1 MSVQLRAADRLPRP
15 CPSCG
20 GFPAERLWRQ
30 DFAIIE
36 GVSVIDG
43 YDVVACATCGMTF
56 ADGIP
61 GQAVFDRYYRNASKY
76 EFAQRGGAESAHD
89 AARLAVTADTIAS
102 LVTDRTARILDV
114 GCATGRLL
122 AELRTRGF
130 TELRGIDPS
139 PVCVA
144 TARDRF
150 ELRADAATIADLGIA
165 DGPFD
170 LIVLVGVLEH
180 LVDLD
185 AALAAL
191 RARLSTNGA
200 LYVEVPDVTG
210 FADWPNAPFQEFS
223 VEHVNFFSPG
233 SLASALRARGFRAEW
248 IERNT
253 RDQSRGTTVANL
265 AGLFRNGAVDQSADP
280 AEIESLMSVHRYVAR
295 CTDEEYTIRRRV
307 DELVA
312 SQEPLLVWGTGTHA
326 LRLLATS
333 ALATANIV
341 AFVDSNARYHQRR
354 LCGRTIIAPA
364 TLAARE
370 EAILIVSHGLEEE
383 IRGQIRTAGGQPRR
397 VLSLKSYKT
406 NPVVSIKMTPL

>member
-1 MSVQLRAADRLPRP
+1 MSEGHERGARAVNDQRRAADRVPRP

-20 GFPAERLWRQ
+20 ALPSERLWRQ

-36 GVSVIDG
+36 GVSVLDG
-43 YDVVACATCGMTF
+43 YDVVVCAACGMTF

-61 GQAVFDRYYRNASKY
+61 GQAAFDRYYRDASKY
-76 EFAQRGGAESAHD
+76 EFPHRGGAESAHD
-89 AARLAVTADTIAS
+89 AARLSVTADAIAS
-102 LVTDRTARILDV
+102 GVTDRSVRILDV

-139 PVCVA
+139 PACVA

-150 ELRADAATIADLGIA
+150 ALRADTATIAELGVA

-180 LVDLD
+180 LVDLG

-191 RARLSTNGA
+191 RSRLSAHGA

-223 VEHVNFFSPG
+223 VEHINYFSPR
-233 SLASALRARGFRAEW
+233 SLTGALRAHGLGAEW

-253 RDQSRGTTVANL
+253 RDQSSGTTVANV
-265 AGLFRNGAVDQSADP
+265 AGLFRNGAIDHARPPADD
-280 AEIESLMSVHRYVAR
+280 ESRTSVQHYVER
-295 CTDEEYTIRRRV
+295 CTDAEHTLRRRIDMIV
-307 DELVA
+307 G
-312 SQEPLLVWGTGTHA
+312 SQQPLFVWGTGTLA
-326 LRLLATS
+326 LRLLATT
-333 ALATANIV
+333 ALANANIV
-341 AFVDSNARYHQRR
+341 AFVDSNVRYQQHR
-354 LCGRTIIAPA
+354 LCGRTILAPSA
-364 TLAARE
+364 LASRD
-370 EAILIVSHGLEEE
+370 EAILIVSHGFEEE
-383 IRGQIRTAGGQPRR
+383 IRRQIKTVGRR
-397 VLSLKSYKT
+397 DGRVFSLNSANK
-406 NPVVSIKMTPL
+406 